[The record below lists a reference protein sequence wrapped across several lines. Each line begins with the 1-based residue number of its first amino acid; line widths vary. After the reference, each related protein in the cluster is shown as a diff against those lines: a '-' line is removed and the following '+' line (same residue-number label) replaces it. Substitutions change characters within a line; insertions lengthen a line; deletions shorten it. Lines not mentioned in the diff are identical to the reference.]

1 MKLQKWLKYY
11 SKVKEMNKNYCASD
25 TIVQNNKRYAMR
37 DHFMLKTAQFF
48 ITLASVPDTFPD
60 HGFFEGHNPSHH
72 HPPPLP
78 LIFLHPLV

>member
-1 MKLQKWLKYY
+1 
-11 SKVKEMNKNYCASD
+11 MNKNYCASD

-60 HGFFEGHNPSHH
+60 HGFFEGHNP
-72 HPPPLP
+72 
-78 LIFLHPLV
+78 LHPYL